1 MRSDIP
7 VNEFPDY
14 VIDMTVENQH
24 DTSIVAAILVLIASV
39 AAVGVSVVSLVFN
52 KFGPEF
58 SAVEAEDVTP
68 AIFVGVAVLV
78 CTVFDFVAF
87 LAAVGVMITP
97 AVLLHYQ

>member
-1 MRSDIP
+1 MYI
-7 VNEFPDY
+7 
-14 VIDMTVENQH
+14 
-24 DTSIVAAILVLIASV
+24 
-39 AAVGVSVVSLVFN
+39 VSLVFN
-52 KFGPEF
+52 EFGPEF
-58 SAVEAEDVTP
+58 SVVEAKDVTK